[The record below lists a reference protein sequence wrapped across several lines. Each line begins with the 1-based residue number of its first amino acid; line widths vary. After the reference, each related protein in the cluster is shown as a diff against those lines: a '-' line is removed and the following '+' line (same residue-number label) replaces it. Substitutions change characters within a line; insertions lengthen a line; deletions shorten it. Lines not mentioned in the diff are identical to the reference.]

1 MICKRGREEHWSPFP
16 PASRWVAADAREQP
30 AGLSDRKAPAAGRN
44 AVGKPQA
51 GGDEERRIPLQAG
64 VRDRPGHPDRG
75 GQQPRERP
83 GRRPRDRPERE
94 RPLRGRRGYCR
105 RCSSRNGVRTPTACA
120 SASPSSVWISWQGRF
135 RPTRTNGTSCA
146 ETKSEIPVLVF
157 ESGETIAVG
166 DDILAALE
174 RRYSSDPPGAREHRT
189 RAAQNT

>member
-1 MICKRGREEHWSPFP
+1 MANNLENDQVVVHGIDLNENGLYE
-16 PASRWVAADAREQP
+16 
-30 AGLSDRKAPAAGRN
+30 AGEDIAG
-44 AVGKPQA
+44 
-51 GGDEERRIPLQAG
+51 
-64 VRDRPGHPDRG
+64 
-75 GQQPRERP
+75 
-83 GRRPRDRPERE
+83 
-94 RPLRGRRGYCR
+94 
-105 RCSSRNGVRTPTACA
+105 RCSSRNVVRTPTACA